1 MRGDADQ
8 VADVRNRRASIFSS
22 ITLLKMVRTNNTR
35 FGRSEN
41 ALGYS
46 WSWSGSVALV
56 NFSSLLIYAEI
67 SAWHVKFNTVKL
79 KLANFH
85 FCGCSTVVIDCCT
98 PVTSWKQVRFFIEYG
113 IIARLEERTEHCMP
127 ALWVT
132 QATKTI
138 IYCTL
143 AVAF

>member
-22 ITLLKMVRTNNTR
+22 VTLLKMARTNNTR

-41 ALGYS
+41 ALEQS
-46 WSWSGSVALV
+46 WSWCGSVALV
-56 NFSSLLIYAEI
+56 IFSSRLFYAEV
-67 SAWHVKFNTVKL
+67 SASYIKFNTIKL
-79 KLANFH
+79 KLANSH
-85 FCGCSTVVIDCCT
+85 FCGCSTVVVDCCT
-98 PVTSWKQVRFFIEYG
+98 PGTSWKHIRFFIEYG
-113 IIARLEERTEHCMP
+113 TVARLEERNEHCMP

-132 QATKTI
+132 QATKI
-138 IYCTL
+138 FFYCTL